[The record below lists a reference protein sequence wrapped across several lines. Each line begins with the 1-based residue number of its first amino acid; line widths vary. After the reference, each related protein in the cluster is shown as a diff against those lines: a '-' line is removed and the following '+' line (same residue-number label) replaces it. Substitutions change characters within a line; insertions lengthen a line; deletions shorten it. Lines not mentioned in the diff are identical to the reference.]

1 MGLPRFAR
9 AALVALAGAVAAGC
23 GSTYNAPAP
32 SQQSG
37 QLRTQGINVG
47 FGYDTGL
54 FALGTGLIPFGGIGV
69 GSNFLPIASGF
80 GIDRG
85 LLPLGI
91 GLVPFAGLGLGSDF
105 VGISKG
111 FGWDV
116 SLGLLGTG
124 LVPFAGLGLGSILYD
139 P

>member
-1 MGLPRFAR
+1 MGLPRYAR

-23 GSTYNAPAP
+23 ASTPNAPAP
-32 SQQSG
+32 NQPSG
-37 QLRTQGINVG
+37 TLHTQAMNVG
-47 FGYDTGL
+47 FGYDTALVALPGPL
-54 FALGTGLIPFGGIGV
+54 PFAGIGL

-80 GIDRG
+80 GIDSGLAPIGLG
-85 LLPLGI
+85 LLP
-91 GLVPFAGLGLGSDF
+91 FSGLGLGSDF
-105 VGISKG
+105 VGISRG

-116 SLGLLGTG
+116 SLGTLGVG